1 MNVWYELYL
10 NKALVLKTPTD
21 QILGSD
27 MALVNSA
34 KHLRKIKCL
43 SVKTLSNIGEKME
56 HVPTHFMRPV

>member
-27 MALVNSA
+27 VALVNSA
-34 KHLRKIKCL
+34 KHLRK
-43 SVKTLSNIGEKME
+43 
-56 HVPTHFMRPV
+56 